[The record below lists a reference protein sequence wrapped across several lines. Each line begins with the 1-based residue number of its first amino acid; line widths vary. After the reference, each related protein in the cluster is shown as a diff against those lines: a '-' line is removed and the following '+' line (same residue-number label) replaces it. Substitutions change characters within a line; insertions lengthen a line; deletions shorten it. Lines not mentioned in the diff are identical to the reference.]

1 MVAAD
6 APGWRAPGARRFA
19 RRLAADGALVVVPDL
34 HRGDTWYGEP
44 SPDARAKN
52 PDFAGWAEGHAPS
65 RVASDVAAVIAAL
78 RERGAK
84 RVAVVGLGMGA
95 RGVTT
100 LLADDTDENAR
111 ADAGAVVC
119 PVGVE
124 PEAAGRAAAA
134 EAPVVFVWG
143 GGDDAAAAAENT
155 EKAAEAAAGTG
166 AAGKWASRAF
176 VARQADFA
184 FAPRA
189 GEGETCD
196 DEAEAASL
204 VLEWT
209 AGEAGR

>member
-1 MVAAD
+1 M
-6 APGWRAPGARRFA
+6 
-19 RRLAADGALVVVPDL
+19 
-34 HRGDTWYGEP
+34 
-44 SPDARAKN
+44 
-52 PDFAGWAEGHAPS
+52 
-65 RVASDVAAVIAAL
+65 
-78 RERGAK
+78 
-84 RVAVVGLGMGA
+84 
-95 RGVTT
+95 TT

-119 PVGVE
+119 PSASSPRRRGA
-124 PEAAGRAAAA
+124 PWRR

-176 VARQADFA
+176 VARQADSA
-184 FAPRA
+184 FAPGRA
-189 GEGETCD
+189 GNARG

>member
-1 MVAAD
+1 
-6 APGWRAPGARRFA
+6 
-19 RRLAADGALVVVPDL
+19 
-34 HRGDTWYGEP
+34 
-44 SPDARAKN
+44 
-52 PDFAGWAEGHAPS
+52 
-65 RVASDVAAVIAAL
+65 
-78 RERGAK
+78 
-84 RVAVVGLGMGA
+84 MGA

-119 PVGVE
+119 PIGVE